1 MTPRYTMFRM
11 ARWDMFMTGPN
22 PWRPIVELFR
32 LGCVPIGYARM
43 PGETEAAFVVY
54 VPPVAT

>member
-1 MTPRYTMFRM
+1 M
-11 ARWDMFMTGPN
+11 GPTAN

-54 VPPVAT
+54 VPPVAK